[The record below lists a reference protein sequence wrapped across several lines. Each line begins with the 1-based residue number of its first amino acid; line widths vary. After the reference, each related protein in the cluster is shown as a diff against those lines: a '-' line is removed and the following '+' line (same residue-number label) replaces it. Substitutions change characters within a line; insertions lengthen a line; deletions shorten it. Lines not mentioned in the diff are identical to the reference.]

1 MAETT
6 VLVVDDEESVAT
18 TIQEILKL
26 DGHTVTAVTSGTE
39 ALRLLGERQF
49 DVVLTDLRLADIDG
63 VDVLKEVQR
72 TAPDTAAIMLTGYA
86 SLESAVAALRSG
98 AYDYLMKP
106 SDVEE
111 LRATV
116 NRAIERRELRRRLV
130 ELEETDRVKTQ
141 FLSMASHELRT
152 PLTAVSGFIQVAR
165 RRIIRAADRD
175 DPAIDWKQEATRAAE
190 TLELA
195 QRQSRRLGRLVDE
208 LLDVSRL
215 QLGRVELHPTDL
227 DLVAAMRELIER
239 MRLLTTTHTLEFE
252 TDVESAPAVA
262 DRDRIDQVF
271 ENLIGNAMKYS
282 PAGGTVHVTLATQGE
297 EAEVTI
303 TDQGIGISPDELDRI
318 FNLFYRSPD
327 PRAGHVGG
335 LGLGLYISREIIT
348 RHGGR
353 LWAESDE
360 TGSTFHATMP
370 LRETATPETAAA
382 ASITGRGEMPA
393 ITGRGEASTG

>member
-1 MAETT
+1 MTLTPQTT

-18 TIQEILKL
+18 TIKAILKM
-26 DGHTVTAVTSGTE
+26 DGHDVTAVTSGAE
-39 ALRLLGERQF
+39 AVRLLNERQY
-49 DVVLTDLRLADIDG
+49 DVVLTDLRLGDMDG
-63 VDVLKEVQR
+63 VDILREVQR
-72 TAPDTAAIMLTGYA
+72 TSPDTAAIMLTGYA

-116 NRAIERRELRRRLV
+116 NRAMERRALRKRLL
-130 ELEETDRVKTQ
+130 ELEEVDRLKTQ

-165 RRIIRAADRD
+165 RRITRAAEND
-175 DPAIDWKQEATRAAE
+175 DGVDWKHEATRAAE

-215 QLGRVELHPTDL
+215 QLGRIELHQRQL
-227 DLVAAMRELIER
+227 DLVGCVREVIER
-239 MRLLTTTHTLEFE
+239 MELPQTSHTFTLE
-252 TDVESAPAVA
+252 TSADTALVLA
-262 DRDRIDQVF
+262 DQDRIDQVF
-271 ENLIGNAMKYS
+271 ENLIGNAVKYS
-282 PAGGTVHVTLATQGE
+282 PTGGTVQVEIRVDGS
-297 EAEVTI
+297 EVQVSI
-303 TDQGIGISPDELDRI
+303 SDRGIGISPDELEHV
-318 FNLFYRSPD
+318 FNIFYRSPD

-335 LGLGLYISREIIT
+335 LGLGLYISREIVT

-353 LWAESDE
+353 LWAESGTD
-360 TGSTFHATMP
+360 GSTFRVALPLATGP
-370 LRETATPETAAA
+370 APDAVTTPAA
-382 ASITGRGEMPA
+382 ASRG
-393 ITGRGEASTG
+393 

>member
-1 MAETT
+1 VTLIPQT
-6 VLVVDDEESVAT
+6 SQTSQTSVLVVDDEESVAT
-18 TIQEILKL
+18 TIKAILKM
-26 DGHTVTAVTSGTE
+26 DGHDVTAVTSGRE
-39 ALRLLGERQF
+39 AVRLLNERQY
-49 DVVLTDLRLADIDG
+49 DVVLTDLRLGDIDG

-72 TAPDTAAIMLTGYA
+72 TSPDTAAIMLTGYA

-116 NRAIERRELRRRLV
+116 NRAIERRVLRRRLL
-130 ELEETDRVKTQ
+130 ELEEVDRLKTQ

-165 RRIIRAADRD
+165 RRITRAAEND
-175 DPAIDWKQEATRAAE
+175 DGIDWKQEATRAAE

-215 QLGRVELHPTDL
+215 QLGRVELHQGEL
-227 DLVAAMRELIER
+227 DLVRCVREVVER
-239 MRLLTTTHTLEFE
+239 MKLLQTSHSFQLE
-252 TDVESAPAVA
+252 TDA
-262 DRDRIDQVF
+262 DKAMVLADEDRIDQVF
-271 ENLIGNAMKYS
+271 ENLLGNAVKYS
-282 PAGGTVHVTLATQGE
+282 PAGGAVAVKIAIAGS
-297 EAEVTI
+297 EAQVSI
-303 TDQGIGISPDELDRI
+303 NDQGIGISPDELEHV
-318 FNLFYRSPD
+318 FNIFYRSPD

-335 LGLGLYISREIIT
+335 LGLGLYISREIVT

-353 LWAESDE
+353 LWAESGKN
-360 TGSTFHATMP
+360 GSTFHVTLP
-370 LRETATPETAAA
+370 LVTGEKPDAVTTPAA
-382 ASITGRGEMPA
+382 ASRG
-393 ITGRGEASTG
+393 

>member
-1 MAETT
+1 VTVIPQTT

-18 TIQEILKL
+18 TIEAILKM
-26 DGHTVTAVTSGTE
+26 DGHDVTAVTSGAE
-39 ALRLLGERQF
+39 AVRLLNERQY
-49 DVVLTDLRLADIDG
+49 DVVLTDLRLADMDG

-72 TAPDTAAIMLTGYA
+72 TSPDTAAIMLTGYA

-116 NRAIERRELRRRLV
+116 NRAIERRALRRRLL
-130 ELEETDRVKTQ
+130 ELEEVDRLKTQ

-165 RRIIRAADRD
+165 RRITRAAENDSGV
-175 DPAIDWKQEATRAAE
+175 DWKQEATRAAE

-215 QLGRVELHPTDL
+215 QLGRVELHQREL
-227 DLVAAMRELIER
+227 DLVHSVREVVER
-239 MRLLTTTHTLEFE
+239 MKLLHASHAFE
-252 TDVESAPAVA
+252 LKTDTQKAIVLA
-262 DRDRIDQVF
+262 DQDRIDQVF
-271 ENLIGNAMKYS
+271 ENLLGNAVKYS
-282 PAGGTVHVTLATQGE
+282 PAGGAVS
-297 EAEVTI
+297 VTI
-303 TDQGIGISPDELDRI
+303 AIDGSEAQVSISDEGIGISADELENV
-318 FNLFYRSPD
+318 FNIFYRSPD

-335 LGLGLYISREIIT
+335 LGLGLYISREIVN

-353 LWAESDE
+353 LWAESGPK
-360 TGSTFHATMP
+360 GSTFYVAMP
-370 LRETATPETAAA
+370 LVTSAKPEAVTSPATA
-382 ASITGRGEMPA
+382 SRG
-393 ITGRGEASTG
+393 